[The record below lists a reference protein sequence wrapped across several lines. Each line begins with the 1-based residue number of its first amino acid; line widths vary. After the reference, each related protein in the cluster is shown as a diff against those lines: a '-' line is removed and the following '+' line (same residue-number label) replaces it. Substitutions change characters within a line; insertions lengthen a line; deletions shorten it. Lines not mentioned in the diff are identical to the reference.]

1 MTSLITETTFTPET
15 TRHVL
20 TDVCRQAGIDATGAV
35 LLRHQTNAVYLLPR
49 SEIVV
54 KIARP
59 SERPEDLDRTLAL
72 VRWIVSEGILTV
84 PPTPHEQPL
93 ESAGCLATF
102 WPYVTQQDQ
111 PRVTAGDLGRPL
123 RALHALSP
131 PIDLPPLD
139 LIDGIRNAIASSR
152 ILSGPEREFLTTYS
166 DKAAAAAAT
175 VQYELQPGLIHE
187 DPQHHNALQMKQ
199 GTALIDW
206 DGACIGPRE
215 WDLVTIEIHCRRF
228 FPDPAEYTQFV
239 DAYGLDIRE
248 WSGYKAIRD
257 LRELRMI
264 TTNARKSAPGSLPAA
279 EVHTRIAQ
287 LQRGEDDLIWN
298 RL

>member
-15 TRHVL
+15 TWHVL
-20 TDVCRQAGIDATGAV
+20 TDVCRQAAIDTTDAV
-35 LLRHQTNAVYLLPR
+35 MLRHQTNAVYLLPR

-59 SERPEDLDRTLAL
+59 DEQLENLNRTLAL
-72 VRWIVSEGILTV
+72 VRWMVSQGILTV
-84 PPTPHEQPL
+84 PPTPHQQPL

-111 PRVTAGDLGRPL
+111 PPITAGDLGRPL
-123 RALHALSP
+123 RALHALTP
-131 PIDLPPLD
+131 PMDLPPID
-139 LIDGIRNAIASSR
+139 LIDGIRTSIATSR
-152 ILSGPEREFLTTYS
+152 ILTDLDRQFLTTYS
-166 DKAAAAAAT
+166 DHVAAAADSLH
-175 VQYELQPGLIHE
+175 YELPPGLIHE
-187 DPQHHNALQMKQ
+187 DPQHHNALRMRQ

-228 FPDPAEYTQFV
+228 FPDPHEYSRFV
-239 DAYGLDIRE
+239 EAYGIDIRS
-248 WSGYKAIRD
+248 WQGYQTLRD

-264 TTNARKSAPGSLPAA
+264 TTNARKSAPDTPSAA
-279 EVHTRIAQ
+279 EVHNRIKQ
-287 LQRGEDDLIWN
+287 LQRGERELHWN